1 MIRFQVISE
10 YSMKLKTTTITQ
22 KVIIPA
28 SPEEVYDAFINPK
41 KHSAFT
47 GAKAMGKP
55 IVGAEIR
62 AWDGYITGKNL
73 ELEKGKRIVQEWS
86 TSEWPKGYPPSKLTL
101 TFCNVEG
108 DTELTMIHS
117 KVPAEQA
124 EEYRQGWIDN
134 YWDLLKEY
142 FKNKRKTKPTRRA

>member
-1 MIRFQVISE
+1 MRLNTS
-10 YSMKLKTTTITQ
+10 TITQ

-28 SPEEVYDAFINPK
+28 SPEEVYDAFIDPK

-47 GAKAMGKP
+47 RAKATGEP
-55 IVGAEIR
+55 LVGAEIT

-86 TSEWPKGYPPSKLTL
+86 TSEWPEGYPPSKLTL
-101 TFCNVEG
+101 TFCKVKG
-108 DTELTMIHS
+108 GTELTMVHS
-117 KVPAEQA
+117 MVPAEQA

-134 YWDLLKEY
+134 YWDLMKEY
-142 FKNKRKTKPTRRA
+142 FKNKRKRNV